1 MPASMMMAVVGLM
14 VKVRGRSKAMAVGAP
29 IPGSTPTSW
38 PKRTPKPPEDGKIR
52 KVKPAYNWLRLLDE
66 FLHPRPESIGLRP
79 INYSWVYTSA

>member
-1 MPASMMMAVVGLM
+1 MDYYVGISEAVYDYTM
-14 VKVRGRSKAMAVGAP
+14 YS
-29 IPGSTPTSW
+29 
-38 PKRTPKPPEDGKIR
+38 KPPEDGKIR